1 MTARLGGGAP
11 LQLWGGVECTV
22 NRVGDRYFD
31 QLTRS
36 GHRHRLEDF
45 DRFAALGLRKL
56 RMPVLWE
63 SIARVPEGGEWRWVD
78 TAMARMRALRMEPI
92 VGLVHHGSGPA
103 DTSLVDPAFPE
114 KAARH
119 ARAVA
124 ERYPD
129 VVEWTPINEPLTTAR
144 FAALYGHWYPHA
156 RSPVD
161 FVRALLG
168 QVEATAACMRAI
180 REVSPRA
187 RLVQTEDFGRVFGT
201 APLDEQVRHE
211 TERRFLGIDLL
222 CGRVD
227 RRHPLWPWL
236 RACGANER
244 ALLRLVDAPCP
255 PDIVG
260 INYYVTSDRWL
271 DHRCDRYPPWTHGG
285 NGRQRYADL
294 EAVRVLEPSPVSHL
308 EVLLEVWQ
316 RYRLPV
322 ALTEVH
328 IGCSA
333 DERARW
339 LVEGWRAA
347 CEARDR
353 GADVRAV
360 TAWALLGVVRLGRAR
375 PEASGPLRAR
385 GLRRQR
391 APAPRHVCRR
401 ARRVPG
407 ARPHTVRRLAGPAGM
422 VAATG
427 TPPLSAG
434 GPRRRQGSRAGQR
447 SRGAPSL
454 AWDQRV
460 AAGMAATVHRVTGSA
475 FAWLASEE
483 PGRAEVPLD
492 TRYPRSRALRERALR
507 VLPGGGHL
515 IGRPLGDPERTPTY
529 MDRGRGAR
537 VTDVDGHEYIDWLM
551 AFGPFLLGYAHPEVD
566 EAGRRQ
572 LERGPLLSMNHPVHI
587 EYIEALVARLP
598 GAEMGAFFRTG
609 SEATTAALRIARRAT
624 GRTVVVRAGYHGWH
638 DWCLPREPFVPRGLD
653 DQVLE
658 FRADD
663 PATLQACFE
672 ARPGEIAAVI
682 VAPEMVIPTR
692 AEVFHTVA
700 RITRQGGA
708 VLVLDEVKTALRI
721 APGSVQQRIGLRP
734 DLTTLS
740 KALGNGWPIAAVL
753 GSRAVMEHA
762 AGLHLS
768 ATYHGD
774 TAAMMASLKA
784 LEVIDRDRVAE
795 HVGGARSEA
804 HRWAERDRQPPRRA
818 GAGLR

>member
-36 GHRHRLEDF
+36 GHRHRLDDF

-63 SIARVPEGGEWRWVD
+63 SIERVPEGAAWRWVD
-78 TAMARMRALRMEPI
+78 AAMSRMRALRMEPI

-156 RSPVD
+156 RSPAD

-180 REVSPRA
+180 RRVSPRA

-201 APLDEQVRHE
+201 TPLAEQVRHE

-227 RRHPLWPWL
+227 RTHPLWAWL
-236 RACGANER
+236 RACGASER
-244 ALLRLVDAPCP
+244 ALLRLVDEPCP

-285 NGRQRYADL
+285 NGRQRYADV
-294 EAVRVLEPSPVSHL
+294 EAVRVIEPSAVSHL

-316 RYRLPV
+316 RYRRPV

-347 CEARDR
+347 CDARDQ
-353 GADVRAV
+353 GADVRGV
-360 TAWALLGVVRLGRAR
+360 TAWALLGSYDWDVLVRAQQGHYEPGVFDISGREPRATPVAALLECLGHGRIPADPALAEPGWWRR
-375 PEASGPLRAR
+375 PERLLYPATERA
-385 GLRRQR
+385 
-391 APAPRHVCRR
+391 AAIDPEPR
-401 ARRVPG
+401 
-407 ARPHTVRRLAGPAGM
+407 
-422 VAATG
+422 
-427 TPPLSAG
+427 S
-434 GPRRRQGSRAGQR
+434 
-447 SRGAPSL
+447 
-454 AWDQRV
+454 DRV
-460 AAGMAATVHRVTGSA
+460 AASSSSRGSNGSPP
-475 FAWLASEE
+475 AWL
-483 PGRAEVPLD
+483 
-492 TRYPRSRALRERALR
+492 
-507 VLPGGGHL
+507 
-515 IGRPLGDPERTPTY
+515 
-529 MDRGRGAR
+529 
-537 VTDVDGHEYIDWLM
+537 
-551 AFGPFLLGYAHPEVD
+551 
-566 EAGRRQ
+566 RR
-572 LERGPLLSMNHPVHI
+572 
-587 EYIEALVARLP
+587 
-598 GAEMGAFFRTG
+598 F
-609 SEATTAALRIARRAT
+609 
-624 GRTVVVRAGYHGWH
+624 
-638 DWCLPREPFVPRGLD
+638 
-653 DQVLE
+653 
-658 FRADD
+658 
-663 PATLQACFE
+663 
-672 ARPGEIAAVI
+672 
-682 VAPEMVIPTR
+682 
-692 AEVFHTVA
+692 
-700 RITRQGGA
+700 
-708 VLVLDEVKTALRI
+708 
-721 APGSVQQRIGLRP
+721 
-734 DLTTLS
+734 
-740 KALGNGWPIAAVL
+740 
-753 GSRAVMEHA
+753 
-762 AGLHLS
+762 S
-768 ATYHGD
+768 A
-774 TAAMMASLKA
+774 
-784 LEVIDRDRVAE
+784 
-795 HVGGARSEA
+795 
-804 HRWAERDRQPPRRA
+804 
-818 GAGLR
+818 